1 MAGIFKAYDIRGTY
15 PDQINE
21 PLAAGIGAAAVDVLG
36 ARSLV
41 VGRDMRQSGSSLSS
55 SLIEAVLA
63 RGCDVFDIG
72 QCDTPMSY
80 WAVNTLG
87 TDGAIMIT
95 ASHNPARYNG
105 CKISGKGAAP
115 VSYDTGI
122 GEIERRVAAQGS
134 AGPNATGAAGS
145 AGTAN
150 GGATRGRLKQVDI
163 QADYHRWLLSQIPAG
178 ASIKPFSLVIDTGN
192 GMMGGMLP
200 GLLAQLPCQ
209 VTPLFF
215 EVDGSFPNHEP
226 NPLDPRNMRDLQAKV
241 REVKADLGI
250 AFDGDGD
257 RVMFVDER
265 GEIIP
270 SDRITALLAGEFLRR
285 APGSTVIYD
294 LRSSWVVRDE
304 ILRLGGKPLE
314 SRVGHSFI
322 KQNMRATDAV
332 FAGEL
337 SGHFYFRDAFFTD
350 NGELAMLHVLA
361 VLGQRGG
368 RVSEIMAPF
377 DRYFATGEINFEVE
391 DKDACI
397 QRLVAAFPDAE
408 LARLDGITLRFSDWW
423 CNVRASNTEPVL
435 RLNLEARTP
444 ELRDEKRARVESLIG
459 GHRAAGH

>member
-21 PLAAGIGAAAVDVLG
+21 RTAAAIGDAVVDVLG

-41 VGRDMRQSGSSLSS
+41 VGRDMRASGLGMRDA
-55 SLIEAVLA
+55 LVEAILA
-63 RGCDVFDIG
+63 RGCDVIDIG
-72 QCDTPMSY
+72 QCSTPMTY
-80 WAVNTLG
+80 WAVNTLNA
-87 TDGAIMIT
+87 DGAVMIT

-122 GEIERRVAAQGS
+122 AEIERRVAASSGS
-134 AGPNATGAAGS
+134 PSSGSGP
-145 AGTAN
+145 
-150 GGATRGRLKQVDI
+150 RGKLHQ
-163 QADYHRWLLSQIPAG
+163 QAVLRDYQHWLLNSIP
-178 ASIKPFSLVIDTGN
+178 IEIMLQPFKLVIDTGN

-200 GLLAQLPCQ
+200 GLLRQLPFQ

-215 EVDGSFPNHEP
+215 DVDGSFPNHEP

-241 REVKADLGI
+241 REVGADLGI

-265 GEIIP
+265 GEIVP
-270 SDRITALLAGEFLRR
+270 SDRITALLAGQYLKRQ
-285 APGSTVIYD
+285 PGSTVIYD

-304 ILRLGGKPLE
+304 ILNKGGKPIE

-322 KQNMRATDAV
+322 KQRMRETNAI

-350 NGELAMLHVLA
+350 NGDLAMLMVLS
-361 VLGQRGG
+361 VL
-368 RVSEIMAPF
+368 SEHGLPMSKLLAPF
-377 DRYFATGEINFEVE
+377 DRYFATGELNFEVA
-391 DKDACI
+391 DKDACMKK
-397 QRLVAAFPDAE
+397 LVEAFSDMEAE
-408 LARLDGITLRFSDWW
+408 RLDGITLRDRGGQWW

-444 ELRDEKRARVESLIG
+444 ELRDAMRARVEAVIG
-459 GHRAAGH
+459 GRSVSGH

>member
-21 PLAAGIGAAAVDVLG
+21 PLAAGIGAAAVQVLG

-41 VGRDMRQSGSSLSS
+41 VGRDMRQSGPSLAAA
-55 SLIEAVLA
+55 LIEAVRA
-63 RGCDVFDIG
+63 RGCDVIDIG
-72 QCDTPMSY
+72 QCSTPMSY

-87 TDGAIMIT
+87 ADGAIMIT

-122 GEIERRVAAQGS
+122 ADIERLAPTAA
-134 AGPNATGAAGS
+134 AAPPAQTPGKLE
-145 AGTAN
+145 
-150 GGATRGRLKQVDI
+150 RKDI
-163 QADYHRWLLSQIPAG
+163 QAEYQRWLISQIPKG
-178 ASIKPFSLVIDTGN
+178 VPIKPFSVVIDTGN

-200 GLLAQLPCQ
+200 GLLAQLPCK
-209 VTPLFF
+209 VTPLYF
-215 EVDGSFPNHEP
+215 EVDGTFPNHEP

-241 REVKADLGI
+241 REIGADLGI

-265 GEIIP
+265 GEIVP
-270 SDRITALLAGEFLRR
+270 ADRVTALLAGEYLAR

-304 ILRLGGKPLE
+304 IQRLGGKPLE

-322 KQNMRATDAV
+322 KQSMRKTDAV

-350 NGELAMLHVLA
+350 NGELAMLQVLA
-361 VLGQRGG
+361 VLSERGG
-368 RVSEIMAPF
+368 RLSELLARF
-377 DRYFATGEINFEVE
+377 DRYFATGELNFEVA
-391 DKDACI
+391 DKEACM
-397 QRLVAAFPDAE
+397 QKLVEALPNAE
-408 LARLDGITLRFSDWW
+408 VERLDGVTLRFTDWW
-423 CNVRASNTEPVL
+423 CNVRPSNTEPVL

-444 ELRDEKRARVESLIG
+444 ELRDEMCRRVEALIG
-459 GHRAAGH
+459 GRPAAGH

>member
-1 MAGIFKAYDIRGTY
+1 MAGIFKAYDIRGTC

-63 RGCDVFDIG
+63 RGCDVIDIG
-72 QCDTPMSY
+72 RCSTPMSY

-122 GEIERRVAAQGS
+122 GEIERRVAAHGAEKGQ
-134 AGPNATGAAGS
+134 GAA
-145 AGTAN
+145 

-163 QADYHRWLLSQIPAG
+163 LADYHRWLLGQIPAG
-178 ASIKPFSLVIDTGN
+178 VSIRPFSLVIDTGN

-200 GLLAQLPCQ
+200 GLLTQLPCQ

-226 NPLDPRNMRDLQAKV
+226 NPLDPRNMRDLVAKV
-241 REVKADLGI
+241 RELKADLGI

-265 GEIIP
+265 GEIIA
-270 SDRITALLAGEFLRR
+270 SDRVTALLAGEFLAR

-304 ILRLGGKPLE
+304 ILRLGGKPME

-322 KQNMRATDAV
+322 KQSMRKTDAV

-361 VLGQRGG
+361 VLSQKGG
-368 RVSEIMAPF
+368 RMSELLAPF

-391 DKDACI
+391 DKDACMHK
-397 QRLVAAFPDAE
+397 LVGAFPDAE
-408 LARLDGITLRFSDWW
+408 VARLDGITLRFSDWW

-444 ELRDEKRARVESLIG
+444 ELREAKRTLVESVIG
-459 GHRAAGH
+459 GRRAAGH